1 MPAKKA
7 TKDLARNQKLKEV
20 PKVYET
26 MEDCIAARLK
36 SAKKLCESTDFL
48 TLRCSAANYI
58 ENNVLGPL
66 EYCEWKKTHKNPFT
80 AQDLKDIF
88 NLLLQITNVF
98 NEKVRYEPTIATFC
112 RLACLSM
119 NTFNAYTYQNDD
131 LGDMAMIIQDYFKAS
146 LMQTMINGNIHPAA
160 GQFIGKAALGMRE
173 GDSSNLN
180 INVISSEVSLSDIL
194 SEYEK
199 NKK

>member
-1 MPAKKA
+1 
-7 TKDLARNQKLKEV
+7 
-20 PKVYET
+20 
-26 MEDCIAARLK
+26 
-36 SAKKLCESTDFL
+36 
-48 TLRCSAANYI
+48 
-58 ENNVLGPL
+58 
-66 EYCEWKKTHKNPFT
+66 
-80 AQDLKDIF
+80 
-88 NLLLQITNVF
+88 
-98 NEKVRYEPTIATFC
+98 
-112 RLACLSM
+112 M

-131 LGDMAMIIQDYFKAS
+131 LGDTAMIIQDYFRAS

-180 INVISSEVSLSDIL
+180 INVIGSEVSLSDIL